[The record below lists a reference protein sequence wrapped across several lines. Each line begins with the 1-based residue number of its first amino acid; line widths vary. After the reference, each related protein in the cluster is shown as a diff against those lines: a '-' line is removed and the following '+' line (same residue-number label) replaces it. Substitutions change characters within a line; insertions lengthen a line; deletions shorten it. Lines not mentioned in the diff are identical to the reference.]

1 VSTPVIWET
10 VAAYAVIALIA
21 FYALLAAY
29 CLRVI
34 AVMRREDRQSGL
46 RDLRETHAG
55 SYTGAGV
62 RDHVA

>member
-1 VSTPVIWET
+1 MSVPVIWET

-34 AVMRREDRQSGL
+34 AVMKREDRQSKL
-46 RDLRETHAG
+46 RDLQETHAG
-55 SYTGAGV
+55 SDTV
-62 RDHVA
+62 S